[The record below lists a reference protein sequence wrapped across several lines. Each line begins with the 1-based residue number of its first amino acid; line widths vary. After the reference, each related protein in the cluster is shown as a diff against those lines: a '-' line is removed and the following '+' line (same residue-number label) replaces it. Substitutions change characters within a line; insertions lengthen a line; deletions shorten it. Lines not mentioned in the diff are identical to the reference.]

1 MSGERME
8 LARRNRDSSK
18 SRQDIL
24 HAAEIEFASKGFY
37 GARIDTIA
45 SNAQIN
51 KRMIYEYFGNKEELY
66 KQVLTTVYGRIRPR
80 EEKLLSENRSAAEI
94 ITDYINLYF
103 DFLQQNPTYVNLIL
117 WENLN
122 RGRYI
127 QQTDVTGI
135 KAPVFERLRDIIEQ
149 GKQKGEFS
157 KNVDTDQVI
166 LSILTYTF
174 SYFSNRY
181 TLSKL
186 LGMKLDDE
194 DSIRKRRENV
204 TLMIMG
210 YLYSN
215 SYNLK

>member
-45 SNAQIN
+45 LNAQIN

>member
-1 MSGERME
+1 M
-8 LARRNRDSSK
+8 ARRNRDSSK

-24 HAAEIEFASKGFY
+24 EAAEIEFASKGFY

-45 SNAQIN
+45 SKAQIN

-66 KQVLTTVYGRIRPR
+66 KQVLTTVYSRIRPR
-80 EEKLLSENRSAAEI
+80 EEKLLSENRQAFEI

-103 DFLQQNPTYVNLIL
+103 DFLQKNPTYVNLIL

-122 RGRYI
+122 KGRYI

-135 KAPVFERLRDIIEQ
+135 KAPVFKRLRDIIEL
-149 GKQKGEFS
+149 GKQKGEFN

-186 LGMKLDDE
+186 LGREIDTE
-194 DSIRKRRENV
+194 ESIKRRTDTV
-204 TLMIMG
+204 TEMFLR
-210 YLYSN
+210 YLCVN
-215 SYNLK
+215 RGGNN